1 MANTANPS
9 VGPFGPTQYFPTS
22 DPDVLL
28 AFDWNPNENRY
39 DLNSR
44 LVRRGDIEGHV
55 MQTAARTGLHAALH
69 SYLHVARRPNVKPY
83 FKLSTAR
90 PPAGRQAERAARD
103 GGPWNVPDLC
113 QAYNWPTNLA
123 GGGVIAIVE
132 LGGGWVQADMDQ
144 FFSGINQPSPRITD
158 VSVDGTQ
165 NSPNQHL
172 GDPNDPDGEVA
183 LDIEVAA
190 AAYYV
195 ATGKAAAIRVYWAQ
209 DIAAAVRA
217 ATADG
222 CDVCSISWGADEANW
237 GAQAA
242 NDMEQAAI
250 AATAAGMVVFAA
262 SGDNDSSDGGP
273 NPANVD
279 LPSSAPHVIGCG
291 GTSKTRTT
299 ETVWNNTPGNP
310 SGEGTGGGYS
320 TLFPLPDWQ
329 IGAPNGPGRMV
340 PDVSADAD
348 PNTGYNIILHG
359 APITIGGTS
368 AVAPLYAGL
377 FAAFGTKLGWIT
389 PQLYLN
395 QVCFNDITQGD
406 NGAYRAVTGPDPCTG
421 IGSPIGTCLARLLT
435 HPAATPARR
444 LRDLEAEN
452 DRLRAALARSQ
463 PIGQLS

>member
-1 MANTANPS
+1 MANPPPSRAFPSPYPNMVIVCDYNPDDQ
-9 VGPFGPTQYFPTS
+9 QYNLNCREVP
-22 DPDVLL
+22 L
-28 AFDWNPNENRY
+28 AA
-39 DLNSR
+39 
-44 LVRRGDIEGHV
+44 VTGHAI
-55 MQTAARTGLHAALH
+55 QTAAGPSLRAAVH
-69 SYLHVARRPNVKPY
+69 SYVHVPRRPNVKPY
-83 FKLSTAR
+83 FKLPSTR
-90 PPAGRQAERAARD
+90 PAPRTAVV
-103 GGPWNVPDLC
+103 GGPWNVADLC
-113 QAYNWPTNLA
+113 AAYNWPTGLA

-132 LGGGWVQADMDQ
+132 LGGGWVQSDMDQ
-144 FFSGINQPSPRITD
+144 FFGGIGQGALPQITD
-158 VSVDGTQ
+158 VSVDGTKNTPDPGA
-165 NSPNQHL
+165 NSA
-172 GDPNDPDGEVA
+172 DGEVA
-183 LDIEVAA
+183 LDIEVAG

-195 ATGKAAAIRVYWAQ
+195 ATGKPATIRVYWAQ

-237 GAQAA
+237 GAQAGQ
-242 NDMEQAAI
+242 DMEQAAT
-250 AATAAGMVVFAA
+250 AATAAGMVVLAA

-291 GTSKTRTT
+291 GTSKTAAAFTPET
-299 ETVWNNTPGNP
+299 ETVWNNSPGNT

-348 PNTGYNIILHG
+348 PNTGYNIVLHG

-377 FAAFGTKLGWIT
+377 FAAFGTKLGWVT

-406 NGAYRAVTGPDPCTG
+406 NGAYRAGPGPDPCSG
-421 IGSPIGTCLARLLT
+421 IGSPIGTKLAQLLT
-435 HPAATPARR
+435 HPAATPMRR
-444 LRDLEAEN
+444 LKDVEAEN
-452 DRLRAALARSQ
+452 ERLRQEIAR
-463 PIGQLS
+463 LTAR